1 MTRILI
7 TIART
12 TYCPG
17 APTAATAAGSTRAA
31 AIDASDTIRYIATNI
46 PKAANAK
53 SNARGQRTTQTPSA
67 ADTPFPPINP
77 RKTEHRPDECGQ
89 GDPGQLGCGKS
100 DPSRH
105 RNRNRSFQDIAD
117 ESKRRRAFAARPHY
131 VGHPDIARAY
141 GARIEAAQTANDDS
155 ERNRPG
161 EVRRNHHEGE
171 ADHRLM
177 RSRESECG
185 STVTWE
191 MNGRGDW
198 I

>member
-77 RKTEHRPDECGQ
+77 GKTEQ
-89 GDPGQLGCGKS
+89 IDPTNAARAIQANSVVANPIPAATATG
-100 DPSRH
+100 
-105 RNRNRSFQDIAD
+105 IAPFRISPTKVSAAAPLPPARTTLVIPILP
-117 ESKRRRAFAARPHY
+117 EPTARGSKPRRRPTMTPNGIDPARY
-131 VGHPDIARAY
+131 DATIMRAKLIIVLC
-141 GARIEAAQTANDDS
+141 GPAKVNVDRRS
-155 ERNRPG
+155 PG
-161 EVRRNHHEGE
+161 R
-171 ADHRLM
+171 
-177 RSRESECG
+177 
-185 STVTWE
+185 
-191 MNGRGDW
+191 
-198 I
+198 